1 MILADS
7 HVTLPLLGPVREA
20 FAGLDRPLELIFK
33 PGEDQPPPGTGE
45 GLRLKDIAEFGV
57 PGTNRELISGERP
70 DRLAEQRIQARWRPR
85 GDAHGHGHG
94 AGIRRNRDYTDVPGM
109 GLKKGW
115 PGWDRNPRV
124 RRGGRGPA
132 LIEPKSETEDRLR

>member
-94 AGIRRNRDYTDVPGM
+94 AGIETKPTYQ
-109 GLKKGW
+109 
-115 PGWDRNPRV
+115 GWDSRRV
-124 RRGGRGPA
+124 GQDGIA
-132 LIEPKSETEDRLR
+132 TPKSGEGGVGPRL